1 MISEKS
7 SNFASN
13 LVAPTQAVPA
23 FVVTKKVSK
32 RALARSKRCGVYHR
46 IVFARAE
53 NSILELKWWTLIGA
67 VNSGVACL
75 QFPLQQNESAVSR
88 IFGLRQV
95 RLYSPENSTHNFLLF
110 GVKIFWEWHLKKKIS
125 LIFSWKQLLKVMWY
139 ITEPGSKSLL
149 IHNSTFLVIRKCI
162 FCFLLAKMTQWN
174 SDERERSNICGCIRF
189 QWIFMG
195 CWNYFFLAIIL
206 CFWERKRKMRLEK
219 KNFDGIKQFVKILM
233 TPLLLTLAT

>member
-1 MISEKS
+1 MV
-7 SNFASN
+7 
-13 LVAPTQAVPA
+13 L
-23 FVVTKKVSK
+23 
-32 RALARSKRCGVYHR
+32 LACS
-46 IVFARAE
+46 
-53 NSILELKWWTLIGA
+53 
-67 VNSGVACL
+67 
-75 QFPLQQNESAVSR
+75 FPLQQNESAVSR

-206 CFWERKRKMRLEK
+206 CFWERERKNAFEK

-233 TPLLLTLAT
+233 TPPPLNFSYLIQSYN